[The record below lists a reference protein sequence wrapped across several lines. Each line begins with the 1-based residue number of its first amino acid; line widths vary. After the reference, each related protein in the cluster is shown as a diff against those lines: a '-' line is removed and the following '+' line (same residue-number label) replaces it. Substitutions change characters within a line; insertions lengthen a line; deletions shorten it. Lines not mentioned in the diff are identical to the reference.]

1 MMRMAAS
8 QRNHV
13 LGARIR
19 AALQDPNEE
28 VSQQARQSARR
39 LRIEALEEDTS
50 PRVDGLSVK
59 ETLQQVV
66 STQGDVTL
74 GEAVFLRASCQMC
87 HTVSQEQEPKGPYL
101 GNIANTYRREDLA
114 KAILMPGDTI
124 AQGFA
129 THVIELD
136 DGEEVTGFVV
146 QESGDQV
153 ILRDVLSQ
161 AHTLDKE
168 KIRSRKVLETSMMPE
183 GLMASFSIREMA
195 SLLDYLEQL
204 AP

>member
-1 MMRMAAS
+1 MSSITLPILYVYRF
-8 QRNHV
+8 
-13 LGARIR
+13 
-19 AALQDPNEE
+19 
-28 VSQQARQSARR
+28 
-39 LRIEALEEDTS
+39 IERCEK
-50 PRVDGLSVK
+50 R
-59 ETLQQVV
+59 
-66 STQGDVTL
+66 
-74 GEAVFLRASCQMC
+74 
-87 HTVSQEQEPKGPYL
+87 H
-101 GNIANTYRREDLA
+101 LA

-168 KIRSRKVLETSMMPE
+168 KILSRKVLETSMMPE

>member
-1 MMRMAAS
+1 M
-8 QRNHV
+8 
-13 LGARIR
+13 
-19 AALQDPNEE
+19 
-28 VSQQARQSARR
+28 
-39 LRIEALEEDTS
+39 
-50 PRVDGLSVK
+50 
-59 ETLQQVV
+59 
-66 STQGDVTL
+66 QGDVTL

-87 HTVSQEQEPKGPYL
+87 HTVSQEQDPKGPYL

-114 KAILMPGDTI
+114 KAILMPDDTI

-168 KIRSRKVLETSMMPE
+168 KILSRKVLKTSMMPE
-183 GLMASFSIREMA
+183 GLMASFSIWEMA